1 MGVYHAPLPLPEK
14 ICQII
19 ITSAAG
25 KATIPPKINA
35 IASPSP
41 LNIVFLTF
49 PLQFRPAHLV
59 FVRRRHFWTWD
70 RFAPRTGNEMQK

>member
-1 MGVYHAPLPLPEK
+1 VPRAPLFLPEK
-14 ICQII
+14 IFQII

-41 LNIVFLTF
+41 LNIVIL
-49 PLQFRPAHLV
+49 PVHSV
-59 FVRRRHFWTWD
+59 V
-70 RFAPRTGNEMQK
+70 APRISGLCAAQAFLDMGPVCPTYRQ